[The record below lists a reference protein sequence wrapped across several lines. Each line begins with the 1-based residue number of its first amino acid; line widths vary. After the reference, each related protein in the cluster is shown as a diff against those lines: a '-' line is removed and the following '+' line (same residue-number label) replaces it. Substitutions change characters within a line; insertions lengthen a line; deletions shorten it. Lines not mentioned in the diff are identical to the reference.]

1 LGLILYRNTDLDV
14 VGAIYLHTA
23 IRNPWSA
30 ISRDAWQCLGG
41 IMVFSDDAH
50 ENKDA
55 ITFLEDVVRK
65 STAMTD
71 KFQFIDENLSAIGH
85 DRLAWLGGGKA
96 TASHPAGEAGR
107 MSAVMVTATVA
118 ASLGIYISGSDQNMT
133 TALCTRFAE
142 RAPRNFMGAMY
153 HPIANYGG
161 LGDPSPC
168 TALGVYHAFKTV
180 RRELFADRLVPVF
193 FQGFGNVG
201 TPMVRH
207 ISSDRHPIAG
217 IIDTSFAKLLSAREK
232 GITAPLFLQV
242 SPTERIPDLGK
253 VNGAD
258 ITIVTSLIEA
268 LSLAPETE
276 ILSPNAGPHPITMEV
291 AIALSNSNVR
301 AIVGATNNTLAMEG
315 GSVEPVANFLQQHG
329 IYNGNDSEGNQVGA
343 ASVVIRN
350 IGADESLMERLAQ
363 GVEVQTRLGIRAFRD
378 GIPPQLAR
386 DRAARRRYAKFY
398 RDGRATGGHENLED
412 IAP

>member
-1 LGLILYRNTDLDV
+1 
-14 VGAIYLHTA
+14 
-23 IRNPWSA
+23 
-30 ISRDAWQCLGG
+30 
-41 IMVFSDDAH
+41 
-50 ENKDA
+50 
-55 ITFLEDVVRK
+55 
-65 STAMTD
+65 
-71 KFQFIDENLSAIGH
+71 
-85 DRLAWLGGGKA
+85 
-96 TASHPAGEAGR
+96 
-107 MSAVMVTATVA
+107 
-118 ASLGIYISGSDQNMT
+118 
-133 TALCTRFAE
+133 
-142 RAPRNFMGAMY
+142 
-153 HPIANYGG
+153 
-161 LGDPSPC
+161 
-168 TALGVYHAFKTV
+168 V